1 MSKSYFHNDKFIIEN
16 NKKKI
21 LNPTVK
27 KKKKSVVDINILL
40 NRVKLEEKSEIK
52 RKIIFY
58 SLVTLLLTI
67 IGMFIAIMK

>member
-21 LNPTVK
+21 LNPTVNVK
-27 KKKKSVVDINILL
+27 TKSVVDINILL